1 MIRRG
6 WIDPGDAL
14 AVVQQCA
21 LAGVSRATVYA
32 QQKPRLVDESD
43 FPLRQNSCR
52 LDRISPGAVT
62 KDGNGKVLGE
72 IQSKSSSEIAAA

>member
-1 MIRRG
+1 MENSLLPAI
-6 WIDPGDAL
+6 AN
-14 AVVQQCA
+14 
-21 LAGVSRATVYA
+21 
-32 QQKPRLVDESD
+32 SD
-43 FPLRQNSCR
+43 HCSKSFLGIPNVAPLRQNSCR